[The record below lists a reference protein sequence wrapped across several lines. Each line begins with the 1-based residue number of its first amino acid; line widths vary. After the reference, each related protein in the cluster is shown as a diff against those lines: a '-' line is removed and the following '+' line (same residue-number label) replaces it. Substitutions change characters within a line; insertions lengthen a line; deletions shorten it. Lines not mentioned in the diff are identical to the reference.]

1 MSQKNIV
8 KNQIVVKQ
16 ANAGNNVPNFN
27 FGFVSDSKFRR
38 HPNTNNPSDN
48 FSVIEEAHT
57 NPIIDS
63 EDQRSHFDNSDIILN
78 DSSLPQILIVKD
90 NNSTTPQQKGIFKNK
105 DTKGKTVSSLH
116 SGEYNQS

>member
-1 MSQKNIV
+1 M
-8 KNQIVVKQ
+8 KQ
-16 ANAGNNVPNFN
+16 QNAGNNVPSFN
-27 FGFVSDSKFRR
+27 FGFVSDKQFRK

-90 NNSTTPQQKGIFKNK
+90 NNSTTPQQ
-105 DTKGKTVSSLH
+105 
-116 SGEYNQS
+116 